1 MLSEPDGPHSDS
13 GGSPGLLPGGARVAG
28 IAATAVALAACW
40 LVSASR
46 ASQQVD
52 NAQFADSTGGAAVYA
67 LAVAT
72 RAMFTPP
79 LEYVTL
85 AIGVAL
91 GAFFA
96 LGLVVIGLDGVLGMG
111 LFDGEYDG

>member
-1 MLSEPDGPHSDS
+1 VVGVSASRAEP
-13 GGSPGLLPGGARVAG
+13 GGSPGLLPGGARVLG
-28 IAATAVALAACW
+28 IAVTAVALAACW
-40 LVSASR
+40 LVSAGR

-52 NAQFADSTGGAAVYA
+52 SSQFADTTGGAAAYA
-67 LAVAT
+67 LAVTT

-85 AIGVAL
+85 AIGVGV

-96 LGLVVIGLDGVLGMG
+96 LGVVVIGLDGVLGMG